1 VIIFSAAA
9 IVVAI
14 GGVFMTTW
22 VDRLADRTGL
32 GEALAGAA
40 LLGATTSLSG
50 IVTSV
55 SAAALDHPDLAVSNA
70 VGGIA
75 VQTAFLAIADM
86 TYRRANL
93 EHAAASSG
101 NLVQSVLLIAL
112 LALPLMVSAIPPVT
126 LFGVH
131 PVSVLLLVIYIAG
144 VRLSNNMEQRPMWL
158 ARQTTAT
165 RKDQPDPES
174 RRGGSTRTL
183 FAKFLG
189 IAVVVGLSGWL
200 IAVFGLEIAARTGL
214 RETVLGALMTA
225 VITSFPELVTT
236 IAAVRRGALQLA
248 VGGIIGGNTF
258 DVLFL
263 SASDVAYRPGSIYH
277 AVDESMLFWLSLSII
292 LTSVLLLGLLVRE
305 REGFARIG
313 FESAIILALY
323 IGAVFIVI

>member
-1 VIIFSAAA
+1 
-9 IVVAI
+9 
-14 GGVFMTTW
+14 MTTW

-55 SAAALDHPDLAVSNA
+55 SAASLDHPDLAVSNA

-101 NLVQSVLLIAL
+101 NLIQSVLLIVL
-112 LALPLMVSAIPPVT
+112 LALPLMVAAVPPVT
-126 LFGVH
+126 FFGVH
-131 PVSVLLLVIYIAG
+131 PVSVLLVVIYIAG
-144 VRLSNNMEQRPMWL
+144 VRVSNSMEQRPMWL

-165 RKDQPDPES
+165 RKDQPEPDS
-174 RRGGSTRTL
+174 RQGGSTVAL
-183 FAKFLG
+183 FGKFLA
-189 IAVVVGLSGWL
+189 IAALVGFSGWL
-200 IAVFGLEIAARTGL
+200 IAVSGLEIAARTGL

-236 IAAVRRGALQLA
+236 IVAVRRGALQLA

-277 AVDESMLFWLSLSII
+277 AVGDSMQFWLSLSII

-313 FESAIILALY
+313 FESVIILALY
-323 IGAVFIVI
+323 IGAVLITI